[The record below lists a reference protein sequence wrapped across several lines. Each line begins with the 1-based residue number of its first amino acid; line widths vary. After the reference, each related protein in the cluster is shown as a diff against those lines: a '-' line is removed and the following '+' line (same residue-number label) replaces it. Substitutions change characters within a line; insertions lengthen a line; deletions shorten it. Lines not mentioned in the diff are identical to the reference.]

1 MYAIPSELNGFSLF
15 GTRSSVLGHEFDG
28 YDVGYVENLFS
39 YRGEPFFEEVG
50 RETTLSNMET
60 VILDKIDF

>member
-1 MYAIPSELNGFSLF
+1 M
-15 GTRSSVLGHEFDG
+15 GHEFDG

-39 YRGEPFFEEVG
+39 YRDEPFFEEVG

-60 VILDKIDF
+60 VILDEIDFGQRTSVLK